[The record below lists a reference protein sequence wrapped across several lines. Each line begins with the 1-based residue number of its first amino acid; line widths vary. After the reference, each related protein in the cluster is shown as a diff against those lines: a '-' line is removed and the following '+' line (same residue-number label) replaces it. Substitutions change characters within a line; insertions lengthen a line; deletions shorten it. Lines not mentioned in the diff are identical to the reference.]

1 VLYGEAQT
9 LAFYQA
15 THDAQVTRP
24 LVAAAEAEAGQI
36 IRNDFIQ
43 PTVNA
48 LGYSLAGFTL
58 RWSGAP

>member
-1 VLYGEAQT
+1 MLYGEAQN

-15 THDAQVTRP
+15 THNPAVTRP
-24 LVAAAEAEAGQI
+24 LIGAAEAEATKI
-36 IRNDFIQ
+36 IRDNFVQ

-48 LGYSLAGFTL
+48 LGYSLERFSL